1 MKIVSPL
8 SRISNIKHNLN
19 YESYWLKPFST
30 VSDEEVFF
38 EDEFL
43 SCYEPMAN
51 HIEMN
56 LKCADVIN
64 PHYYNSKIHAI
75 SIDTEV
81 DVTSLG
87 VHIKHL
93 IINHILPLKVQSMPC
108 EILNSS
114 LKRRSV
120 HGI

>member
-1 MKIVSPL
+1 MKIISPL
-8 SRISNIKHNLN
+8 SKISDTKHNLN
-19 YESYWLKPFST
+19 YESYYAKPFSLT
-30 VSDEEVFF
+30 SDEEVFP
-38 EDEFL
+38 EDGLL
-43 SCYEPMAN
+43 SCYGTMAE
-51 HIEMN
+51 HIEIN
-56 LKCADVIN
+56 LKSADVIN